1 MKKLILILILIAGW
15 LVVYG
20 QKIEDLDRATTTSAT
35 DLLIIDQTATTSGIS
50 ITNFFGKVPV
60 TLNMLDQN
68 ITWTNAAEIDNT
80 DADTLTLLETI
91 VQVDGI
97 LNIIDLKTATT
108 TVLTPTST
116 GNVDTLETDD
126 IGDIAFTLSGAMTYV
141 STEGLMTIGTGGTF
155 ERLNEGAIAYTGS
168 HLHDFTHDD
177 GRLTYTGTNTKH
189 FTINISINIEGE
201 ESNQRVEIQL
211 YKDGALI
218 TEIKDRHDFTAVDTD
233 DSVGF
238 TWLLDMATNEY
249 VEIHGTS
256 DVNAD
261 EFTVLGGSMVISQ
274 H

>member
-1 MKKLILILILIAGW
+1 MKKLILILILIVGW
-15 LVVYG
+15 LVVYS

-116 GNVDTLETDD
+116 GNVDTLETEDISDITIDD
-126 IGDIAFTLSGAMTYV
+126 LSVDEIVVNTSLTVDGTYNYAADAQGDDDYEVAIPGITALVAGLQVTFLANTANTDGATLEITSVGD
-141 STEGLMTIGTGGTF
+141 LD
-155 ERLNEGAIAYTGS
+155 AILKQHDVVLATNDIEAGS
-168 HLHDFTHDD
+168 VVVCVFD
-177 GRLTYTGTNTKH
+177 GTNW
-189 FTINISINIEGE
+189 
-201 ESNQRVEIQL
+201 Q
-211 YKDGALI
+211 
-218 TEIKDRHDFTAVDTD
+218 
-233 DSVGF
+233 
-238 TWLLDMATNEY
+238 
-249 VEIHGTS
+249 
-256 DVNAD
+256 
-261 EFTVLGGSMVISQ
+261 MVSPVAN
-274 H
+274 